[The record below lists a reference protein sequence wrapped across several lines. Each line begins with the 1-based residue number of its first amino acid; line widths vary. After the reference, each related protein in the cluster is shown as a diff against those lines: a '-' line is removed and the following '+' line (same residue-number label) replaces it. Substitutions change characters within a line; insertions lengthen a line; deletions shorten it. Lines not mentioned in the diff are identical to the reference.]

1 MTDKPLL
8 AVTIGDPSGIG
19 PEVVAKSLQ
28 NRSIYAL
35 IQPVLIGSVFCVQKA
50 LNDINSPDTVIE
62 VSSTSDVKAKPGL
75 IEVISPG
82 DWEGKIGRAH
92 V

>member
-28 NRSIYAL
+28 NRSMYTL
-35 IQPVLIGSVFCVQKA
+35 MQPVLVGSVLSVQKA
-50 LNDINSPDTVIE
+50 LNDIGSRDTTIG
-62 VSSTSDVKAKPGL
+62 VSSPTDAKAEPGL

-82 DWEGKIGRAH
+82 DWE
-92 V
+92 